1 MRKQWNNYEI
11 KLKNPTIIS
20 KDLLKVNV
28 NKFWDKYINRLDD
41 NQIALFILRIKFENN
56 QTISAST
63 LQRIDKTSKNDII
76 EYLHSRISLSNEA
89 YSTTPIKSL
98 IFSFGIREGKLDSN
112 NLGRETDN
120 KSNIETKF
128 QLYYKH
134 KLPILITG
142 KINEYGRILSSSNNQ
157 YTIFVNNNTL
167 ILLESL
173 IENNQQVNKVKY
185 IRNGQIIYNWTDTVI
200 GLTNVVREIGK
211 SVYYYENGELVLIK
225 IEKKSKAMEI
235 TKTRKKINNK
245 IITMDLETVLVD
257 NVHTP
262 YLLSWFDGNITKSYF
277 LNDLD
282 PVTINYN
289 ILKMVNSAMDDIC
302 IKKYRNYKIYFHNF
316 SKFDGYFLIKY
327 LAKIGTCDPIIHKGK
342 ILSVKFAYN
351 NYNITFK
358 DSYLLLPSS
367 LRKLCESFVVKSA
380 KGIFPYGLM
389 DLNYIGLVPDFKLFS
404 RVRGNIDL
412 DIYENYKKSFANKK
426 WNFRNES
433 IKYCEL
439 DCISLYQVLTKFNT
453 LIFNRFKLNINK
465 YPTLP
470 SLSFDIFRSQY
481 LKKDSI
487 HMLSGNIANEIRQ
500 GYTGGACDMY
510 IPSPSYFSPLGPCSE
525 KKIYAYDVNSL
536 YPYVMAK
543 CKLPIGKP
551 TYFEGDITKLD
562 KNAFGFFYC
571 KIIAPK
577 NLKHPIIQTRV
588 KTNDGLRTVAPLGS
602 WNDMIFSE
610 EMYNAMKY
618 GYKFEVLWGYTFESD
633 LIFDGFVKDLYQI
646 RLEYPK
652 SDPMNYVAK
661 IIMNSLYGRF
671 GMDDNFVITSIM
683 SKEDYFKFE
692 ELDKDNSIL
701 DVINLDDNLIV
712 QSKNPKVEL
721 DTLLDNGN
729 EVHNVNISIAAAVTA
744 YARIHM
750 SQFKNNKKFKL
761 YYSDTDS
768 IYTDKPLPLKFIGN
782 GLGLLKLEY
791 ICKDAIFLAPKV
803 YGLLTDNG
811 LIVKI
816 KGLSNEALTKISM
829 EDLKDLLVKD
839 SNLESKQEKWYKDI
853 SNGNISVKDQIY
865 TLKVTG
871 NKRELIYKNDI
882 LINTKPLMINSEK
895 EIES

>member
-28 NKFWDKYINRLDD
+28 NKFWDKYMNRLDD

-56 QTISAST
+56 QSISAST

-98 IFSFGIREGKLDSN
+98 IFSYGIREGKLDSN
-112 NLGRETDN
+112 ILGRETDN

-142 KINEYGRILSSSNNQ
+142 KVNEYGKILSSSDNQ

-167 ILLESL
+167 ILLE
-173 IENNQQVNKVKY
+173 ITTIDKQQVNRIKY

-200 GLTNVVREIGK
+200 GLSNVVREIGK

-245 IITMDLETVLVD
+245 IITMDLETILID

-277 LNDLD
+277 INDLD

-351 NYNITFK
+351 NYNVTFK

-367 LRKLCESFVVKSA
+367 LRKLCESFVVESA
-380 KGIFPYGLM
+380 KGIFPYALM
-389 DLNYIGLVPDFKLFS
+389 DIDYIGVVPDYKLFS
-404 RVRGNIDL
+404 RGRGSGKIGL

-426 WNFRNES
+426 WNFRNEA

-439 DCISLYQVLTKFNT
+439 DCISLYQILSKFNT
-453 LIFNRFKLNINK
+453 LIFNKFKLNINK

-481 LKKDSI
+481 LKKNSV

-510 IPSPSYFSPLGPCSE
+510 IPSIAPYGGRGEVHGIHKTIKIPLAMDG

-536 YPYVMAK
+536 YPYVMAN

-551 TYFEGDITKLD
+551 TYFTGDITKID
-562 KNAFGFFYC
+562 KKAFGFFYC
-571 KIIAPK
+571 KITTPK
-577 NLKHPIIQTRV
+577 NLEHPIIQTRV

-602 WNDMIFSE
+602 WNDMVFSE
-610 EMYNAMKY
+610 EMYNAMKF

-701 DVINLDDNLIV
+701 DVIDLDDNLIV
-712 QSKNPKVEL
+712 QTKNPKVEL
-721 DTLLDNGN
+721 DTSLDNGN
-729 EVHNVNISIAAAVTA
+729 EVHNVNISIAAAITA
-744 YARIHM
+744 YGRIHM
-750 SQFKNNKKFKL
+750 SQFKNSKDFIL

-768 IYTDKPLPLKFIGN
+768 AYISKPLDPKFIGS
-782 GLGLLKLEY
+782 GLGLMKLEH
-791 ICKDAIFLAPKV
+791 ICKDAIFLAR
-803 YGLLTDNG
+803 LFC
-811 LIVKI
+811 
-816 KGLSNEALTKISM
+816 IS
-829 EDLKDLLVKD
+829 
-839 SNLESKQEKWYKDI
+839 I
-853 SNGNISVKDQIY
+853 I
-865 TLKVTG
+865 
-871 NKRELIYKNDI
+871 
-882 LINTKPLMINSEK
+882 
-895 EIES
+895 